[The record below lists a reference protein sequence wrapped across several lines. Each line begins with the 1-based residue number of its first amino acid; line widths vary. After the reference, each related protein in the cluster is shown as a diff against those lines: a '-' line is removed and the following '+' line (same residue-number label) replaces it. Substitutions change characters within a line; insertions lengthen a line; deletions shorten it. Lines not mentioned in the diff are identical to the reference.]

1 MNEFNLVNII
11 SDIISFGDE
20 GNYVQ
25 NIKVFLIRM
34 TKSNL
39 FSMKK
44 QLKF

>member
-25 NIKVFLIRM
+25 NTFI
-34 TKSNL
+34 S
-39 FSMKK
+39 
-44 QLKF
+44 